1 MWMQQF
7 FQMLKYFLATNI
19 LDDTAGDFNDDL
31 LKLLEN
37 KILDNFIDHAQIVNN
52 T

>member
-1 MWMQQF
+1 MDTTIF
-7 FQMLKYFLATNI
+7 SDVDYLLGTNI
-19 LDDTAGDFNDDL
+19 LDDIAGDFNDDL

-37 KILDNFIDHAQIVNN
+37 KIVDNFTDHAQIVNN

>member
-1 MWMQQF
+1 MQQF
-7 FQMLKYFLATNI
+7 FQMLNYLLATNI
-19 LDDTAGDFNDDL
+19 LDDIAGDFNDDL

-37 KILDNFIDHAQIVNN
+37 KIVDNFTDHAQIVNN